1 MQNTAGANF
10 GHNIMVEALDRLII
24 QNRMK
29 QLSKPMIWF
38 MTEHHVVCSLS
49 QNKLWSI
56 QTLDQFTCFLLTIAH
71 CAIYYMLYDLLLSA

>member
-38 MTEHHVVCSLS
+38 MTEHHVVLE
-49 QNKLWSI
+49 
-56 QTLDQFTCFLLTIAH
+56 
-71 CAIYYMLYDLLLSA
+71 Y